1 MVFWGTVFLLNVF
14 LGGHEVRLGI
24 WQSLVLLFI
33 ISAISFMAGINLG
46 LDENH
51 RRGSRHVK
59 TPLGTIDTD
68 QLGYTYS
75 KNSEDKE
82 NGGKNK

>member
-1 MVFWGTVFLLNVF
+1 
-14 LGGHEVRLGI
+14 
-24 WQSLVLLFI
+24 
-33 ISAISFMAGINLG
+33 MAGINLG